1 MFKAVL
7 FDLDGVVLD
16 TESQYTV
23 FWKRIFQRYYPEDA
37 LLASKIKGQ
46 TLTQIFDSYF
56 AGDKERQRVIEDEL
70 DAYERQLDFSYIK
83 GFEKFVALVRE
94 AGLKTAIVTS
104 SNQKKMASVYR
115 SHPEFREYF
124 DAILTSED
132 CLRSKPAPDCYL
144 LAAERMGVSPAQ
156 SLVLEDSING
166 LKSGRASGAVVIGLS
181 TTNSADVIAP
191 LSDYVM
197 ADYAEIPSFSWLEQ
211 QVVSE

>member
-1 MFKAVL
+1 M
-7 FDLDGVVLD
+7 
-16 TESQYTV
+16 
-23 FWKRIFQRYYPEDA
+23 
-37 LLASKIKGQ
+37 ASKIKGQ

-132 CLRSKPAPDCYL
+132 CQRSKPAPDCYL
-144 LAAERMGVSPAQ
+144 LAAERMGVPPAQ
-156 SLVLEDSING
+156 SLVFEDSING